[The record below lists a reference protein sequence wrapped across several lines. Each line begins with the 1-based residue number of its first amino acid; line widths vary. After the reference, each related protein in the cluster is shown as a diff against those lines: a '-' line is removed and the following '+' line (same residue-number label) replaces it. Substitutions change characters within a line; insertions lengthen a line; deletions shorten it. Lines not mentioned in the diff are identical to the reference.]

1 MLKLYDKNHN
11 AVGHINQHKNLKIES
26 DVSTGDKTLSFMYLG
41 NLEIFP
47 EYYLETDTDEYVIKE
62 KQESLNGFPQFIATL
77 NLEELEGKPWGS
89 FSVKDA
95 TIDEAAKLALAGTG
109 WTVGECTVK
118 KRRNAGMLQVST
130 KGIIDK
136 LKTAFLCEVQYD
148 TKHKKV
154 SFYTEVGEDK
164 GAYFIKGLNLKKLTK
179 KADSYDY
186 YTRIIP
192 IGENGLTIETV
203 NDGKNYLE
211 NYQYSNKEKTY
222 IWKDESYTDAEALK
236 EDGELKL
243 RDLSRPVESYSVTV
257 SDLAKQKPEYS
268 VLSYGLGDR
277 IYLTDSST
285 RTRTKQRI
293 VKMTVYPQSPDK
305 NTCEIANTVLTFE
318 ELQQKYKEASDIV
331 NTVISGN
338 GQYTGTIN
346 VSDILNF
353 EQGLTDSDTV
363 GGLLSGVDNLNNSL
377 KEVSLKVG
385 TIETNY
391 IKTEEADLKYATIE
405 NLDAAA
411 AEFHSLESDYG
422 EFKDL
427 TADRLNAG
435 SAAIEELEA
444 EKLSAEDADIRYAK
458 IDFANIGA
466 AAIEKLF
473 SDSGII
479 KDLVVS
485 EGHITGELVGVT
497 IKGDLIE
504 GDTIV
509 ADKLVIKGSDGLY
522 YKLNTNGETVE
533 SEQTDYNSLNG
544 KIITAKSVTAEKI
557 YVDDLSA
564 FGATIG
570 GFRITSDSIHSNLK
584 ESVHNH
590 TQGVYMDDEGQFA
603 VGDGQSCI
611 KYYEGD
617 DGKRHLM
624 IVTDEL
630 ITSSG
635 GRVIEEIDG
644 IKSDLL
650 ETEEQIEEAKT
661 QITQNK
667 QSIELKAEAIETE
680 LEEAKKQIVEA
691 EAAIKVNADG
701 ISSVAQRAAENKTAI
716 SEVQQEAENLKVNI
730 KSIEDGLIEA
740 ETTIAANSAGLEAV
754 VEQSNDNKKDI
765 TQLKLTASGF
775 EVSLNSAMK
784 STEEQFYLSSS
795 PTTLSGGS
803 WSASQPTWTQGK
815 YIWRRTLVTYA
826 DGSTEYTPSQTGVCI
841 TGNTGATGATGAKG
855 DKGDTGA
862 TGAKGDKG
870 DKGDTGATG
879 AAGNGI
885 SSIAEHYAVSSS
897 NTTAPTSWS
906 STPPTMTATNKYLWN
921 YETITYTNGTT
932 SDTAK
937 RVIGAY
943 GDKGA
948 TGATG
953 ATGAAGAAGA
963 AGKGISKITNYYLA
977 SASASGVTTSTSG
990 WTTTI
995 QTISTSKKYLWN
1007 YEVITYTDNTTAT
1020 TTPCIIGAYGN
1031 TGATGAK
1038 GDKGDTGA
1046 TGAKGDK
1053 GDKGDTGATGAA
1065 GKGISSVVNY
1075 YLASASASGVTTSTS
1090 GWTTTIQ
1097 TISTSKKYL
1106 WNYEKITYTDNTTSS
1121 TTPCIIGVYGNTG
1134 ATGATGAAG
1143 KGISSITEYY
1153 LASASA
1159 SGVTT
1164 STSGWTTTMQ
1174 TTTTTKKYLW
1184 NYEKITYTDGTTSN
1198 TTVRII
1204 GTHGATGATGAK
1216 GDKGDTGATGA
1227 AGKDGQMLYATCA
1240 TAAATAAKVATLS
1253 AGTLKLAEGAAVS
1266 VKFTNAN
1273 SVSSPTLNVGGT
1285 GAKTIR
1291 VNGAAMTSSAYYWSA
1306 GAVVTFIY
1314 DGSYW
1319 NVSDAGALK
1328 KADDAAKTAT
1338 NYLGFDSNGLVVGDR
1353 TASTLGKNVLIDS
1366 DGVDIRDGST
1376 VLASFE
1382 KDTIEL
1388 GNNSKEAVVS
1398 MCGSM
1403 GRVKTA
1409 IHENTEEIY
1418 KDGIILEGNS
1428 AYAHG
1433 EQYVNILAAPSLE
1446 SVEGYGFFA
1455 DTTGG
1460 WAGLYATLANSAGT
1474 DVLRQ
1479 ALLTLEANEWNGNS
1493 SAELDAD
1500 VIKLNASKCL
1510 KMADCNYLNK
1520 SSNSAIKSVQFRFS
1534 GNAPSQDLSFV
1545 GYDAEYEYGGNAK
1558 YFNSVMSSDG
1568 TMSSGVGFKSNSI
1581 IDNFKNKVLWS
1592 GAYWPSAS
1600 HTCTF
1605 SSAVSAQ
1612 PHGILLV
1619 FSAYVDGAAANYRF
1633 HCFYVPKQV
1642 VASHNNGGHCFTM
1655 VSSLAAS
1662 VATKYIY
1669 ITNTNLKGH
1678 DDNTK
1683 TSTGSSGIKYT
1694 NNAYVLRYVIG
1705 V

>member
-1 MLKLYDKNHN
+1 
-11 AVGHINQHKNLKIES
+11 
-26 DVSTGDKTLSFMYLG
+26 MYLG

-148 TKHKKV
+148 TKRKKV

-164 GAYFIKGLNLKKLTK
+164 GAYFMKGLNLKKLTK

-635 GRVIEEIDG
+635 GRMIEEIDG

-701 ISSVAQRAAENKTAI
+701 ISSVTQRAAENKTAI
-716 SEVQQEAENLKVNI
+716 SEVQQEAESLKVNI
-730 KSIEDGLIEA
+730 KSIEDGLSEA

-841 TGNTGATGATGAKG
+841 TGNTGATGAKG

-862 TGAKGDKG
+862 TGA
-870 DKGDTGATG
+870 TGA
-879 AAGNGI
+879 
-885 SSIAEHYAVSSS
+885 
-897 NTTAPTSWS
+897 
-906 STPPTMTATNKYLWN
+906 
-921 YETITYTNGTT
+921 
-932 SDTAK
+932 
-937 RVIGAY
+937 
-943 GDKGA
+943 
-948 TGATG
+948 
-953 ATGAAGAAGA
+953 
-963 AGKGISKITNYYLA
+963 
-977 SASASGVTTSTSG
+977 
-990 WTTTI
+990 
-995 QTISTSKKYLWN
+995 
-1007 YEVITYTDNTTAT
+1007 
-1020 TTPCIIGAYGN
+1020 
-1031 TGATGAK
+1031 
-1038 GDKGDTGA
+1038 
-1046 TGAKGDK
+1046 K

-1174 TTTTTKKYLW
+1174 TTTTSKKYLW

-1253 AGTLKLAEGAAVS
+1253 AGTLKLAAGAAVS

-1291 VNGAAMTSSAYYWSA
+1291 VNGAAMTSSAYYWGA
-1306 GAVVTFIY
+1306 GAVVTFAY

-1328 KADDAAKTAT
+1328 KANDAAKTAT

-1382 KDTIEL
+1382 EDAIEL

-1403 GRVKTA
+1403 GRVKTV

-1534 GNAPSQDLSFV
+1534 GNTPSQDLSFV

-1568 TMSSGVGFKSNSI
+1568 TMSSGAGFKSNSI

-1592 GAYWPSAS
+1592 GTYWPSAS

-1683 TSTGSSGIKYT
+1683 TGTGSSGIKYT

>member
-26 DVSTGDKTLSFMYLG
+26 DVSTGDKTLSFVYLG

-148 TKHKKV
+148 TKRKKV

-164 GAYFIKGLNLKKLTK
+164 GAYFMKGLNLKKLTK

-635 GRVIEEIDG
+635 GRMIEEIDG

-716 SEVQQEAENLKVNI
+716 SEVQQEAESLKVNI
-730 KSIEDGLIEA
+730 KSIEDGLSEA

-841 TGNTGATGATGAKG
+841 TGNTGATGAKG

-862 TGAKGDKG
+862 TGA
-870 DKGDTGATG
+870 TGA
-879 AAGNGI
+879 
-885 SSIAEHYAVSSS
+885 
-897 NTTAPTSWS
+897 
-906 STPPTMTATNKYLWN
+906 
-921 YETITYTNGTT
+921 
-932 SDTAK
+932 
-937 RVIGAY
+937 
-943 GDKGA
+943 
-948 TGATG
+948 
-953 ATGAAGAAGA
+953 
-963 AGKGISKITNYYLA
+963 
-977 SASASGVTTSTSG
+977 
-990 WTTTI
+990 
-995 QTISTSKKYLWN
+995 
-1007 YEVITYTDNTTAT
+1007 
-1020 TTPCIIGAYGN
+1020 
-1031 TGATGAK
+1031 
-1038 GDKGDTGA
+1038 
-1046 TGAKGDK
+1046 K

-1174 TTTTTKKYLW
+1174 TTTTSKKYLW

-1253 AGTLKLAEGAAVS
+1253 AGTLKLAAGAAVS

-1291 VNGAAMTSSAYYWSA
+1291 VNGAAMTSSAYYWGA
-1306 GAVVTFIY
+1306 GAVVTFAY

-1328 KADDAAKTAT
+1328 KANDAAKTAT

-1382 KDTIEL
+1382 EDAIEL

-1403 GRVKTA
+1403 GRVKTV

-1534 GNAPSQDLSFV
+1534 GNTPSQDLSFV

-1568 TMSSGVGFKSNSI
+1568 TMSSGAGFKSNSI

-1592 GAYWPSAS
+1592 GTYWPSAS

-1683 TSTGSSGIKYT
+1683 TGTGSSGIKYT